1 MSSAGHP
8 VDQCLSAES
17 GNGLLAGMAYVGP
30 VADVPSVLA
39 QLGGDVEEIFADAG
53 VDLSLCEH
61 RHNQISALA
70 VERLLLLCADRTMCP
85 HFGLLVGQPANLASL
100 DTRSGAGRV
109 ECHPVSGVPRGV
121 PCQSF

>member
-1 MSSAGHP
+1 
-8 VDQCLSAES
+8 
-17 GNGLLAGMAYVGP
+17 MAYVGP

-85 HFGLLVGQPANLASL
+85 HFGLLTGSRL
-100 DTRSGAGRV
+100 TWHRSD
-109 ECHPVSGVPRGV
+109 HSVP
-121 PCQSF
+121 